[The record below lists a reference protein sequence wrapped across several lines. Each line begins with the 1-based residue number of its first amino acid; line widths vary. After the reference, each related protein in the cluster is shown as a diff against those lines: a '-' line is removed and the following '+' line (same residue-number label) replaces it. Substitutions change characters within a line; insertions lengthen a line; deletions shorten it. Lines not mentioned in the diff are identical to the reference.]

1 MDKRQKIAESEEE
14 ILVGDRV
21 DIVAPAG
28 QVYRTMI
35 EDRLDNGPF
44 LVGIPSRKGVYMSVY
59 DDDDIYLVFYRETGR
74 YIAHMKVIALENR
87 GAVRYMWLL
96 QKTIAQKNQRREAF
110 RLPVSFNVQIY
121 EYAED
126 VEKNVILNLEDF
138 GTVATE
144 AVNSKDISVTGISM
158 ITKKEYRLDE
168 KYILRMHL
176 DLMLVE
182 AWGLESDEAEP
193 TLSLTAAVKR
203 CVPWRAGKT
212 FNTGMQFLG
221 LTKDMSEG
229 LARYVLDE
237 QQRQIKRRRLL

>member
-1 MDKRQKIAESEEE
+1 MDKRQKDAEEEE

-59 DDDDIYLVFYRETGR
+59 DGDDIYLVFYRETGR

-87 GAVRYMWLL
+87 GSIRYMWLL

-110 RLPVSFNVQIY
+110 RLPVSFNVHIY
-121 EYAED
+121 DYAEE
-126 VEKNVILNLEDF
+126 VEQSLIQNTDDF

-158 ITKKEYRLDE
+158 ITRREYALNE
-168 KYILRMHL
+168 KYILRMNL

-182 AWGLESDEAEP
+182 AWGIETADMDP
-193 TLSLTAAVKR
+193 VISLTASVKR
-203 CVPWRAGKT
+203 CVPWRANKT
-212 FNTGMQFLG
+212 YNTGMQFLG
-221 LTKDMSEG
+221 LTKNMSEG

>member
-1 MDKRQKIAESEEE
+1 MAKDQRNDEEEE

-110 RLPVSFNVQIY
+110 RLPVSFNVHIY

-126 VEKNVILNLEDF
+126 IEKSLINNMEDF
-138 GTVATE
+138 GSVATE
-144 AVNSKDISVTGISM
+144 AVNSKDLSVTGISM
-158 ITKKEYRLDE
+158 ITKKEYGLNE
-168 KYILRMHL
+168 KYILKMHL

-182 AWGLESDEAEP
+182 AWGIASADMEP
-193 TLSLTAAVKR
+193 ALHLTATVRR
-203 CVPWRAGKT
+203 CVPWRANKT
-212 FNTGMQFLG
+212 FNTGMEFLG
-221 LTKDMSEG
+221 LSKTMSEG
-229 LARYVLDE
+229 IARYVLDE

>member
-1 MDKRQKIAESEEE
+1 MAKDERNAEEE

-59 DDDDIYLVFYRETGR
+59 DGDDIYLVFYRETGR

-110 RLPVSFNVQIY
+110 RLPVSFNVHIY
-121 EYAED
+121 DYAEE
-126 VEKNVILNLEDF
+126 VEQSLIQNTDDF
-138 GTVATE
+138 ETVATE

-158 ITKKEYRLDE
+158 ITRREYKLGD

-176 DLMLVE
+176 DLMIVE
-182 AWGLESDEAEP
+182 AWGIETTDMEP
-193 TLSLTAAVKR
+193 ALQLTAAVRR
-203 CVPWRAGKT
+203 CVPWRANKT
-212 FNTGMQFLG
+212 FNTGMEFLG
-221 LTKDMSEG
+221 LTKNMSEG
-229 LARYVLDE
+229 IARYVLDE

>member
-1 MDKRQKIAESEEE
+1 MDKRQQAAEEE

-44 LVGIPSRKGVYMSVY
+44 LVGIPSRKGVYMSVF

-87 GAVRYMWLL
+87 GAIRYMWLL

-110 RLPVSFNVQIY
+110 RLPVSFNVHIFD
-121 EYAED
+121 YAED
-126 VEKNVILNLEDF
+126 VEKSLTHETDEF
-138 GTVATE
+138 ETVATE

-158 ITKKEYRLDE
+158 ITKKEYKLND

-176 DLMLVE
+176 DLMILE
-182 AWGLESDEAEP
+182 AWGVAAADMEP
-193 TLSLTAAVKR
+193 ALHLTATVKR
-203 CVPWRAGKT
+203 CVPWRANRT

-221 LTKDMSEG
+221 LTKNMSEG

>member
-1 MDKRQKIAESEEE
+1 MDKRQKNSEEEE

-44 LVGIPSRKGVYMSVY
+44 LVGIPSRKGVYMSVF

-74 YIAHMKVIALENR
+74 YIAHMKVIARETR

-110 RLPVSFNVQIY
+110 RLPVRFNVHIY
-121 EYAED
+121 EYTED
-126 VEKNVILNLEDF
+126 IEQSFIQNTDDF
-138 GTVATE
+138 ETVATE
-144 AVNSKDISVTGISM
+144 AANSKDISVTGISI
-158 ITKKEYRLDE
+158 ITRKPYELND
-168 KYILRMHL
+168 KYILKMHM
-176 DLMLVE
+176 DLMLLDDRDSVP
-182 AWGLESDEAEP
+182 DDTEP
-193 TLSLTAAVKR
+193 TLRLTASVKR
-203 CVPWRAGKT
+203 CVPWRSGKT

-221 LTKDMSEG
+221 LTKNMSEA